1 MVKTPNMSKYAEED
15 IIGVED
21 YLDSVAFNDSS
32 GNVTGKG
39 TFSEMSSLNGGEI

>member
-1 MVKTPNMSKYAEED
+1 MSKYAEED

-21 YLDSVAFNDSS
+21 YLNSVAVNDSG

-39 TFSEMSSLNGGEI
+39 TILFPHVATNR